1 MTHFKHLL
9 AATDLSAP
17 ARHAANRAAMVAKET
32 AATLDLIHVASMT
45 PLEKLKRLVT
55 DIPVGLEQRVIDDAR
70 EEMRELAALLL
81 KHHGISSG
89 VHITSGP
96 MLEELSS
103 HADGLGADLV
113 VLGARGASF
122 MRHVLLGSTAERML
136 SRASRPMLVVKQA
149 AHERYRILLV
159 PVDFSSSSLRAV
171 RNARAIAP
179 DAEIVLLHAFDVP
192 FEGQLRHAGVDEEII
207 RHYRISARQE
217 AQQKLWSLCD
227 EAGLP
232 HETTRMLVLHGDPLQ
247 QIIEQEQEQDCD
259 LIVMGKH
266 GESILEEWLLGSVTR
281 HVLTESQCDVLLSV

>member
-9 AATDLSAP
+9 AASDLSAP

-32 AATLDLIHVASMT
+32 AATLDLIHVAST
-45 PLEKLKRLVT
+45 TQLAKLKRLVT

-81 KHHGISSG
+81 KQHGISSG

-159 PVDFSSSSLRAV
+159 PVDFSPSSLRAV

-232 HETTRMLVLHGDPLQ
+232 RETTRLLVLYGDPLQ

-266 GESILEEWLLGSVTR
+266 GESMLEEWLLGSVTR